1 MIANYSRGSLVVYI
15 YMIDFA
21 LSGQTWMHCHFLPP
35 GGSIPISQHKRWQ
48 NHLFT
53 KSEWRGQKGK
63 QKLLTSM
70 SRQADLSRVIWSAMV
85 RLVKPGSR
93 LANSTILMMHLV
105 ESSLNL
111 SHSPRSSWT
120 RWSELEFWTNKNTHS
135 SACHTRGG
143 VQPRLYQRQDSP
155 SLTFTFYISQ
165 LWGKNSIYMLHQ
177 SFRGHTDG
185 LMGNCIS

>member
-1 MIANYSRGSLVVYI
+1 MVANYSSLVVYI

-35 GGSIPISQHKRWQ
+35 GGSIPIFQHKLWQ

-155 SLTFTFYISQ
+155 IYI
-165 LWGKNSIYMLHQ
+165 LHQ
-177 SFRGHTDG
+177 STVGKEFHLHVASIIPRPHRWLNGELH
-185 LMGNCIS
+185 